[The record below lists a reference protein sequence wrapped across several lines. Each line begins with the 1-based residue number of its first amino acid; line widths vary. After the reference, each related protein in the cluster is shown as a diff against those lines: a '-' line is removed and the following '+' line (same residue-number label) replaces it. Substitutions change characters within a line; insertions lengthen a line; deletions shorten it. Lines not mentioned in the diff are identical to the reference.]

1 MVGTGIIGV
10 MGVNGRRPVADADE
24 LADAVLTASR
34 NLVQATAAALVELAP
49 ALNLTDF
56 RVLGL
61 LEERGPVR
69 LTDIAEALQV
79 TGTTATRLAD
89 RLGAQKMVSR
99 IRLSGNRREI
109 HVAIAEPGR
118 ALLANV
124 YDRRREYVAARLHGV
139 ARADRAVAVRILGQL
154 GVGPA
159 TEGRVTA

>member
-89 RLGAQKMVSR
+89 RL
-99 IRLSGNRREI
+99 
-109 HVAIAEPGR
+109 
-118 ALLANV
+118 
-124 YDRRREYVAARLHGV
+124 HGV